1 MNMDRL
7 PLSVNKSNLLRL
19 KEEVQF
25 AKDALELL
33 GEKKEALL
41 GHIGAL
47 SSRAERVRSSLNK
60 DLEETYRHLRVG
72 ILMHGLPACERAA
85 LAPKAGEAVEIKD
98 KGFMG
103 VTIPLVRI
111 ILPEFLP
118 SFGFNETGASL
129 DSVAKRIRGSME
141 TVAELAEIEVG
152 LFRLVREI
160 KKTIKRINAL
170 ENVYLAR
177 YEATIKHMEESLEEK
192 EREALFQLKRQKKR
206 RGEVPIGSV

>member
-1 MNMDRL
+1 MDRL

-19 KEEVQF
+19 KEEIQF
-25 AKDALELL
+25 AKDGLELL

-41 GHIGAL
+41 GHISAL
-47 SSRAERVRSSLNK
+47 SSRAERVRSSLNR
-60 DLEETYRHLRVG
+60 DLEETYRTLREG
-72 ILMHGLPACERAA
+72 ILIHGLPACKRAA
-85 LAPKAGEAVEIKD
+85 LAPNAGEAVEIKE

-103 VTIPLVRI
+103 VTLPLVRI
-111 ILPEFLP
+111 ILPDFLP

-129 DSVAKRIRGSME
+129 DSVAKRIQGSME

-170 ENVYLAR
+170 ENVYLPR

-206 RGEVPIGSV
+206 REEVPIGSV